1 MEWSEGSYVV
11 ASHFTWWP
19 SLVLSGASMFSLT
32 GHILTI
38 ASAHESKTCDQ
49 GLGLGLGFL
58 FTIYN
63 ELLKFKN
70 NSKLNL
76 ISEPRRK
83 FRVVSYNGHFGQN

>member
-1 MEWSEGSYVV
+1 MEWRGGSCV
-11 ASHFTWWP
+11 AAYPFIWWP